1 MSGILTNGAHG
12 FEVKVLYVKDA
23 LEEAFFEHFDQETG
37 DAAHDEAA
45 DDVLLS
51 HHFRDKG
58 RCGERSAARTSL
70 KRKAVLKKAGSSD
83 RLGGVLSDD
92 ELHRVFR
99 HLGCAGNNAV
109 GIADLLEL
117 NDPVDAFLRN
127 GDRRERI
134 RLQIVRDGN
143 DLIGI
148 VRIREGVAQRAAGR
162 LARDAIDVAVC
173 VGRRRCNEGD
183 VDVEVAAFNG
193 AGSAAV
199 RTENSSSGEESRGDG
214 LGYWS
219 ADVVGIDACDDAGSD
234 EFNKR
239 GVHGEDRACRDA
251 QILDPALGSR
261 GNHLVHQHVAVAEMM
276 MEAERHA
283 AFQADLRE
291 DGVKVRQALGIARQ
305 SALDGGRCARPR
317 GSGGECAG
325 KGFEFDAVELIGN
338 LAAENGLA
346 HGYSSSSRPSMS
358 AI

>member
-1 MSGILTNGAHG
+1 MNRKLRFLEALKQVCAARIYRNAPLGDENVNGFARRADGAYAVLDHRDARAGEVGRDDGHLRAGRSVAVTARTPHDGPGGARQHVYVEVCVDLSGAENGAVELIHNAARIKGACIETCADLFMSGILTNGAHG

-51 HHFRDKG
+51 HHFRDEG

-83 RLGGVLSDD
+83 GLGGVLSDD

-148 VRIREGVAQRAAGR
+148 VRIREGVAQGAAGR
-162 LARDAIDVAVC
+162 LARDAIDVAVS

-183 VDVEVAAFNG
+183 VDLEVAAFNG

-199 RTENSSSGEESRGDG
+199 RTENSSSGEE
-214 LGYWS
+214 
-219 ADVVGIDACDDAGSD
+219 
-234 EFNKR
+234 
-239 GVHGEDRACRDA
+239 
-251 QILDPALGSR
+251 
-261 GNHLVHQHVAVAEMM
+261 
-276 MEAERHA
+276 
-283 AFQADLRE
+283 
-291 DGVKVRQALGIARQ
+291 
-305 SALDGGRCARPR
+305 
-317 GSGGECAG
+317 
-325 KGFEFDAVELIGN
+325 
-338 LAAENGLA
+338 NG
-346 HGYSSSSRPSMS
+346 
-358 AI
+358 